1 MAITDAITC
10 LWVEPD
16 SKILISI
23 YAEHGVSVIFRNDME
38 PNVTT

>member
-1 MAITDAITC
+1 MAITDAITR
-10 LWVEPD
+10 LWIERD

-23 YAEHGVSVIFRNDME
+23 YAKHRVSVIFRNDMQ